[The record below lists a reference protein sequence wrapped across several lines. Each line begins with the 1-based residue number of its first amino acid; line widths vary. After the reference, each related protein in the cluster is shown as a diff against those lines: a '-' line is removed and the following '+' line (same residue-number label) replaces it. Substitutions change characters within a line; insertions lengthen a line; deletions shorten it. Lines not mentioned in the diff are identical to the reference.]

1 MSDAPPIPCRWDG
14 EAFVPIGRGR
24 RDADRYFVIGERYTL
39 VEEKQRSAA
48 SHRHYFAALNE
59 AWANLPEEIGGRFP
73 SAEHLRKFALIMTGY
88 RDERTLVASS
98 RAEAKRLAGFV
109 RPMDEYAVVTVEGS
123 LVRVLTAKT
132 QNMRAMDKATFQA
145 SKEATLAYIAD
156 LIGVEPAALERHSRE
171 AA

>member
-1 MSDAPPIPCRWDG
+1 MPEAPPIPVQWTG
-14 EAFVPIGRGR
+14 EAFVPIGRGS
-24 RDADRYFVIGERYTL
+24 RDADRYFVIGERYQL

-48 SHRHYFAALNE
+48 SHRHYFASVNE
-59 AWANLPEEIGGRFP
+59 AWSSLPEEIAGRFP

-98 RAEAKRLAGFV
+98 RAEAQRLASFV
-109 RPMDEYAVVTVEGS
+109 RPMDDYAVVTVEGS
-123 LVRVLTAKT
+123 LVSVLTAKT

-145 SKEATLAYIAD
+145 SKDAVLDYIAEM
-156 LIGVEPAALERHSRE
+156 IGVEPGALAKQAE

>member
-1 MSDAPPIPCRWDG
+1 MTDAPPIPCQWNG

-48 SHRHYFAALNE
+48 SHRHYFAAVNE
-59 AWANLPEEIGGRFP
+59 AWANLPQERAKDHP
-73 SAEHLRKFALIMTGY
+73 SADHLRKFALIMTGF

-98 RAEAKRLAGFV
+98 RAEAQRLAAFV
-109 RPMDEYAVVTVEGS
+109 RPMDDYAVVTVEGA

-132 QNMRAMDKATFQA
+132 QNMRAMGAKQFQE
-145 SKEATLAYIAD
+145 SKNAVLDYLAEM
-156 LIGVEPAALERHSRE
+156 IGVEPGALTKHAE

>member
-1 MSDAPPIPCRWDG
+1 MSEAPPIPCQWTG

-48 SHRHYFAALNE
+48 SHRHYFAQVNE
-59 AWANLPEEIGGRFP
+59 AWANLPEERMRDFA
-73 SAEHLRKFALIMTGY
+73 SADHLRKFALIMTGF

-98 RAEAKRLAGFV
+98 RAEAQRLAAFV
-109 RPMDEYAVVTVEGS
+109 RPIDEYAVVTVEGS

-145 SKEATLAYIAD
+145 SKDAVLAYLAEM
-156 LIGVEPAALERHSRE
+156 IGVEPEALGRAA
-171 AA
+171 